1 MLRLSKKVEYGLLAV
16 SHIASRKDGDVLT
29 AKEIS
34 VKYDIPLELLS
45 KILQKLAKEKIVTS
59 FQGMRG
65 GYKLVGN
72 PSDLKI
78 LQIINAIEGQKGL
91 TECSQ
96 ADSVKCQQYSTCTI
110 RNPIKK
116 LQYSIDEMFNNM
128 TLSEII

>member
-16 SHIASRKDGDVLT
+16 SLIAMHKDGDVLT

-34 VKYDIPLELLS
+34 AKYEIPLELLS
-45 KILQKLAKEKIVTS
+45 KILQKLAKEKIITS

-78 LQIINAIEGQKGL
+78 MQIITAIEGQRGL

-96 ADSVKCQQYSTCTI
+96 EDSVKCQQYHTCTI

-116 LQYSIDEMFNNM
+116 LQFSIDEMFNNI